1 MRIGYGFSAGRS
13 KEKDDKYIV
22 LAGKKIDWR
31 VGLFSDSE
39 YDRDVVA
46 LAAADSLIGAM
57 GLGSLKQCSA
67 ASFDLKN
74 MTGIQALEQVSVLLK
89 KQGYRL
95 CNMDILVLL
104 QDVRLGQYIP
114 EMKANL
120 CGAMD
125 CDESCLNL
133 KLDQEQW
140 LGYTGSNDGIN
151 ARAVC
156 LIDN

>member
-46 LAAADSLIGAM
+46 LAAADSLIGAR

-74 MTGIQALEQVSVLLK
+74 MTGIQA
-89 KQGYRL
+89 RA
-95 CNMDILVLL
+95 
-104 QDVRLGQYIP
+104 R
-114 EMKANL
+114 MKTSQE
-120 CGAMD
+120 GAPRT
-125 CDESCLNL
+125 S
-133 KLDQEQW
+133 
-140 LGYTGSNDGIN
+140 TG
-151 ARAVC
+151 RAVITKAGS
-156 LIDN
+156 L